1 MDTLAEQA
9 SANSDPEDN
18 PTAGT
23 GNWLPQLRI
32 TKDFFSTKTRPVA
45 ITDSQVS
52 KAILSQGRGQKL
64 LTSKL

>member
-1 MDTLAEQA
+1 MNGMWPFRMEPVDTLAEQA

-32 TKDFFSTKTRPVA
+32 TKDFFSTKT
-45 ITDSQVS
+45 
-52 KAILSQGRGQKL
+52 
-64 LTSKL
+64 